1 MIEVDA
7 MGKVCPIP
15 VIMTKKLIRENASG
29 DSILIKVDNEIATQN
44 LAKMATQLNIPYSIQ
59 KINNGE
65 YTVLYESVNGETCTI
80 INDPALIA
88 ENTGNYTVVINA
100 QTMGQGDESFGKTL
114 LENFVYALTEQDTI
128 PEKIVLYNGGV
139 RLASENE
146 KTIADL
152 KKLEEKGCEI
162 LSCGLCL
169 DFYGLKEKLKVG
181 SITNMYRIVE
191 IMRTHKTVQ
200 P

>member
-1 MIEVDA
+1 MIEVNA
-7 MGKVCPIP
+7 MGKACPIP
-15 VIMTKKLIRENASG
+15 VIMTKKVIRENTAG

-44 LAKMATQLNIPYSIQ
+44 LAKMAAQLNISCSIQ
-59 KINNGE
+59 KINDSE
-65 YTVLYESVNGETCTI
+65 YTVLYESANNETCT
-80 INDPALIA
+80 LISNPVLVP
-88 ENTGNYTVVINA
+88 EETGVYTVVINS
-100 QTMGQGDESFGKTL
+100 QTMGHGDEAFGKKL
-114 LENFVYALTEQDTI
+114 LENFIYALTEQDAI
-128 PEKIVLYNGGV
+128 PERIVLYNGGV
-139 RLASENE
+139 CLASENE

-169 DFYGLKEKLKVG
+169 DFYGLKEKLQVG
-181 SITNMYRIVE
+181 AITNMYRIVE

>member
-15 VIMTKKLIRENASG
+15 VIMTKKAIRENVSG
-29 DSILIKVDNEIATQN
+29 DSIVIKVDNEVATQN
-44 LAKMATQLNIPYSIQ
+44 LAKMAAQMKIKCSVQ
-59 KINNGE
+59 KMSAAE
-65 YTVLYESVNGETCTI
+65 YTVLYEFENCEACTLIDNHALVPEETG
-80 INDPALIA
+80 A
-88 ENTGNYTVVINA
+88 YTVVISS
-100 QTMGQGDESFGKTL
+100 QTMGQGDESFGKKL
-114 LENFVYALTEQDTI
+114 LENFVYALTEQDVI
-128 PEKIVLYNGGV
+128 PERIVLYNGGV

-152 KKLEEKGCEI
+152 KKLQEKGCEI
-162 LSCGLCL
+162 LACGLCL
-169 DFYGLKEKLKVG
+169 DFYGLKEKLQVG
-181 SITNMYRIVE
+181 AITNMYRIVE